1 MKKEIDRSTIEDVT
15 NLFRLKKGIEAIKDK
30 TIIDIINLFKL
41 DKEEEE
47 YYKPVRVGNFCMNN
61 YIEFE
66 YSGDRNFTIR
76 IEI

>member
-30 TIIDIINLFKL
+30 TIIDIINLFEL

-47 YYKPVRVGNFCMNN
+47 YYKPVRVGNFWMNN
-61 YIEFE
+61 YTEFE

-76 IEI
+76 I